1 MAKFKVEVDLDW
13 MDSETTIDDEI
24 RDEVIRGAR
33 DYLLKLV
40 KSYLKPGKRWMK
52 L

>member
-24 RDEVIRGAR
+24 KGNSWCKR
-33 DYLLKLV
+33 LSL
-40 KSYLKPGKRWMK
+40 GKDN
-52 L
+52 